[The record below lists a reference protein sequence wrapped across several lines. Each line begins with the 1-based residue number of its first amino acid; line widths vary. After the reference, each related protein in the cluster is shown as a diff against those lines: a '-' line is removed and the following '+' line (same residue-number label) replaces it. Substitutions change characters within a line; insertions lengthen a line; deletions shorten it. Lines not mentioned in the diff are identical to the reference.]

1 MNNITFEASSFSEQ
15 LGIYDFFNV
24 LISGAIFV
32 FGLSIVNEKIG
43 NYLLGDITVAEGLG
57 LVLLIYIIGLI
68 LQEIASFLD
77 REHYKIY
84 TGMNRRIL
92 MGNVDVKCIRCKRC
106 EKFNEDS
113 IIKNP
118 VLLRQYRKHADMIL
132 GDLVSDTTDK
142 RYDDEF
148 VNGFVFSICQYYVA
162 INGKDK
168 KVEKMRALFSM
179 AKTLMV
185 CFALLAAYTLLAL
198 VFNVEISIEIWNTL
212 GLPSHGCA
220 HCLDKIIL
228 FIVFAGMAR
237 MFLWRAKKVMHRF
250 LLILLG
256 TYDAIIRSEKVND
269 KEKEVNGHT
278 PN

>member
-24 LISGAIFV
+24 LISGAIFI
-32 FGLSIVNEKIG
+32 FGLSIVNKKIG

-77 REHYKIY
+77 REYYKIY
-84 TGMNRRIL
+84 TGMNRRVL
-92 MGNVDVKCIRCKRC
+92 SGNVQEKCIECQRC
-106 EKFNEDS
+106 EKFQANR

-118 VLLRQYRKHADMIL
+118 VLLKRYRELADKLL
-132 GDLVSDTTDK
+132 GDLISDTTDK
-142 RYDDEF
+142 RYENKY
-148 VNGFVFSICQYYVA
+148 VNGFFFSICQYYVA

-185 CFALLAAYTLLAL
+185 CFALLAAYTLFAL
-198 VFNVEISIEIWNTL
+198 VFKVEMSIEILNTL

-220 HCLDKIIL
+220 HCLDKVIL
-228 FIVFAGMAR
+228 FIAFAGMAR
-237 MFLWRAKKVMHRF
+237 MFFLRAKKVMHRF

-269 KEKEVNGHT
+269 KKKK
-278 PN
+278 